1 MSENNKI
8 RCQDGEVFTIGGMEF
23 IKFPSKDGRTPVVM
37 KDIAFHSRFG
47 KNNNL
52 HESEVLKRMQM
63 EVLPKIIDDVGEE
76 NVCEFETDLT
86 TWDGLRPYT
95 PVRSRISLPTM
106 DFYRENAEIFGK
118 NKPNRWWWLATPDSA
133 LPNSEP
139 DLVLCVSPSGYLFNV
154 YCDYDDIGVRPFCI
168 LNSNIFE
175 S

>member
-1 MSENNKI
+1 MSEISKI

-37 KDIAFHSRFG
+37 KNISFRSRFG

-63 EVLPKIIDDVGEE
+63 EVLPKIIDTVGEE

-86 TWDGLRPYT
+86 TLDGLEPYA
-95 PVRSRISLPTM
+95 PVKSRISLPTF
-106 DFYRENAEIFGK
+106 DFYRANARIFGK
-118 NKPNRWWWLATPDSA
+118 HKLDCWWWLATPESA
-133 LPNSEP
+133 QPNSEP
-139 DLVLCVSPSGYLFNV
+139 EWVVCVTPAGCVSGGLCNNV
-154 YCDYDDIGVRPFCI
+154 GGVRPFCI
-168 LNSNIFE
+168 LNSSIFE